1 MRKNVKKVIAPLLA
15 AAMALSCTVCV
26 SAAEDETIKLTVW
39 GAEEDQNLLKELT
52 DKFQE
57 KYADQKFDIQIGVES
72 ESTAKDTI
80 LTDVEAGADVY
91 AFADDQLPDLVKAG
105 ALLKLDD
112 YAEALQLADTTLDD
126 VKAANVE
133 GAIDAA
139 TIDGSLYAFP
149 RAADNGYFL
158 YYDSSV
164 ISEEDAASWD
174 SLLEAAD
181 KAGKK
186 VGMTLASGWYNAS
199 FFYGAGFTTGLNDD
213 GTTTMDWNGTSADG
227 YTGVDVVK
235 GMLDITSN
243 PAFMAVADGDMS
255 NQLASGNLAACVSGT
270 WDAITAKEIFGDG
283 YAATKLPTFTVGD
296 KQVQQGSVAGYKYV
310 GVRIGYEHPEI
321 AAKMISVMFDKVR
334 FDCTDSEEFKNYYQ
348 LNVEPSA
355 RPLSIN
361 VDYNNALSICYRNL
375 AATITGRKNPDSLEL
390 LERSFYDACSEY
402 IKNANKTSTQWA
414 AYMSR
419 IKACSLIAQ
428 DNLKVVDS
436 LYFKSTDTM
445 KSHWWRLKAKE
456 KEAYL
461 KIISGEEDISYFD
474 TFVKEWNEQGGQTI
488 TSEVSESM
496 K

>member
-57 KYADQKFDIQIGVES
+57 KYTDQKFDIQIGVES

-164 ISEEDAASWD
+164 ISEEDAANWD

-235 GMLDITSN
+235 GMLDIASN
-243 PAFMAVADGDMS
+243 PAFMAVADGDLS

-270 WDAITAKEIFGDG
+270 WDAITA
-283 YAATKLPTFTVGD
+283 
-296 KQVQQGSVAGYKYV
+296 QVQQGSVAGYKYV
-310 GVRIGYEHPEI
+310 GVNGYSENSGWAVLLAEYLTNEESQQMFFDQRESGPSNKNV
-321 AAKMISVMFDKVR
+321 AASDSVQ
-334 FDCTDSEEFKNYYQ
+334 E
-348 LNVEPSA
+348 NVA
-355 RPLSIN
+355 
-361 VDYNNALSICYRNL
+361 L
-375 AATITGRKNPDSLEL
+375 AAL
-390 LERSFYDACSEY
+390 AAQSEY
-402 IKNANKTSTQWA
+402 AQAQKVGGKYWDPAKTFGE
-414 AYMSR
+414 
-419 IKACSLIAQ
+419 LIAQ
-428 DNLKVVDS
+428 GTLSADDDNGIQEALDNLVEGATASV
-436 LYFKSTDTM
+436 
-445 KSHWWRLKAKE
+445 E
-456 KEAYL
+456 
-461 KIISGEEDISYFD
+461 
-474 TFVKEWNEQGGQTI
+474 
-488 TSEVSESM
+488 
-496 K
+496 

>member
-39 GAEEDQNLLKELT
+39 GAEEDQDLLKELT

-91 AFADDQLPDLVKAG
+91 AFADDQLTDLVKAG

-139 TIDGSLYAFP
+139 
-149 RAADNGYFL
+149 
-158 YYDSSV
+158 
-164 ISEEDAASWD
+164 SWD

-186 VGMTLASGWYNAS
+186 VGMTLASG
-199 FFYGAGFTTGLNDD
+199 
-213 GTTTMDWNGTSADG
+213 
-227 YTGVDVVK
+227 
-235 GMLDITSN
+235 
-243 PAFMAVADGDMS
+243 
-255 NQLASGNLAACVSGT
+255 NLVACVSGT
-270 WDAITAKEIFGDG
+270 WDAITAQDVFGDG

-310 GVRIGYEHPEI
+310 GVNGYSENSGWAVLLAEYLTNEESQQMFFDQRESGPSNKNV
-321 AAKMISVMFDKVR
+321 AASDSVQ
-334 FDCTDSEEFKNYYQ
+334 E
-348 LNVEPSA
+348 NVA
-355 RPLSIN
+355 LA
-361 VDYNNALSICYRNL
+361 ALS
-375 AATITGRKNPDSLEL
+375 AQ
-390 LERSFYDACSEY
+390 SEY
-402 IKNANKTSTQWA
+402 AQAQKVGGKYWDPAQTFGELVAQGTLSVDDDNAIQEA
-414 AYMSR
+414 
-419 IKACSLIAQ
+419 L
-428 DNLKVVDS
+428 DNLVDGV
-436 LYFKSTDTM
+436 T
-445 KSHWWRLKAKE
+445 APVE
-456 KEAYL
+456 
-461 KIISGEEDISYFD
+461 
-474 TFVKEWNEQGGQTI
+474 
-488 TSEVSESM
+488 
-496 K
+496 